1 VESSASARRL
11 EPGIARRLAA
21 EAALKKSGE
30 HRLRLLQES
39 SRLQSRWR
47 HQARAM
53 LSAQEDERQKTSRH
67 LDDEIVQTLLGI
79 HIRLLTL
86 KQAARA
92 NTGNLKKEIASTQR
106 LVKQSVSMVN
116 RFAHEFGAQHKA

>member
-1 VESSASARRL
+1 
-11 EPGIARRLAA
+11 
-21 EAALKKSGE
+21 
-30 HRLRLLQES
+30 
-39 SRLQSRWR
+39 
-47 HQARAM
+47 M

-106 LVKQSVSMVN
+106 LVKQSVRMVN
-116 RFAHEFGAQHKA
+116 RSAHEFGAQCKI